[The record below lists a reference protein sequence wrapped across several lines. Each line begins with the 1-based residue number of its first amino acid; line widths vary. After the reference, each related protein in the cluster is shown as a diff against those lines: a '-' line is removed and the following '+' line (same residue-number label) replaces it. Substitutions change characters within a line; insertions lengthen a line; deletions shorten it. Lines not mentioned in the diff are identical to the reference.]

1 MGFRWCCLKAYG
13 VSLILWRPFL
23 CCCDNIN
30 VMEDA
35 DYPTF
40 LETFSTVRECY
51 PLRMP
56 LVEFLP
62 TRIEVSYTQ
71 QLHTTHRKTRVSTV
85 LCTSYCIYV
94 WYYPCTEVSSG
105 QTIYLSSHTH
115 AIGCRW
121 PRALPCSGNPV
132 RSCLRDALLLWI
144 VYHTK
149 AFTKTA

>member
-1 MGFRWCCLKAYG
+1 MLFKGLRGFVDIMEAFFMLLRQHQRDGRRWLSNFSGKFFDSQRVLSIA
-13 VSLILWRPFL
+13 
-23 CCCDNIN
+23 
-30 VMEDA
+30 DA
-35 DYPTF
+35 P
-40 LETFSTVRECY
+40 R
-51 PLRMP
+51 R
-56 LVEFLP
+56 VEFLP

-132 RSCLRDALLLWI
+132 RSCLCDALLLWI